1 MSCLG
6 DSLVFL
12 LCVLCS
18 CSALLGDHTNTIS
31 GQFSEQLGTHSS
43 DVGFGYSPETSLNGF
58 SFGVGSLIDISTPGI
73 NYNSYAVP
81 GINHNSYAVAQP
93 GSFYNSF
100 FPYSQGISTQV
111 ARMPLAD
118 ANNFGGESFR

>member
-6 DSLVFL
+6 GTRVFL
-12 LCVLCS
+12 LCVFCS
-18 CSALLGDHTNTIS
+18 CNALLGEHTNTIS

-43 DVGFGYSPETSLNGF
+43 DVGFGYSPETSFNGF
-58 SFGVGSLIDISTPGI
+58 SLSVGSLTDFS
-73 NYNSYAVP
+73 SP

-93 GSFYNSF
+93 GSFYDSF

-118 ANNFGGESFR
+118 TNNFGGGSFR

>member
-6 DSLVFL
+6 GTRVFL

-18 CSALLGDHTNTIS
+18 CNALLREHTNTFS

-43 DVGFGYSPETSLNGF
+43 DVGFGYSPETSFNGF
-58 SFGVGSLIDISTPGI
+58 SLGVGSLTDFS
-73 NYNSYAVP
+73 SP

-93 GSFYNSF
+93 GSFYDSF

-118 ANNFGGESFR
+118 TNNFGGGSFR